1 MKNSRAILPGLAFS
15 GVSVIEMI
23 LRAVRRASNGK
34 AITNNLRNTPIAISQ
49 TRSCISTTS
58 LRNQHLRQN
67 RSFPNTRIA
76 HPFISRQTCASAQ
89 QWRLASS
96 KSNNI
101 HNPEDRPAA
110 QAAHGSPKAD
120 SPWTEQPRSPA
131 PGNDPA
137 SQPEEPSQQ
146 FHSKLRQENEPSDLE
161 SKVSELEG
169 RLADLQ
175 KEVGGKE
182 DLSQANGPLPDLRQ
196 GIPSSFDFNPQ
207 TSDTSSTFK
216 QKDSDPLDLNI
227 TEDPNSG
234 PGRRDEDS
242 PKESYISSIDQR
254 RQARAR
260 YLYLAAA
267 AFGVGA
273 FLWLGR
279 EWEDDVETKA
289 HPDAPNGMSPL
300 AWYKRFTERLSGQFK
315 HYAEP
320 KFEKIMPDP
329 PSDPAQRMP
338 YTLVLSMEDLLV
350 HSEWTRQDGY
360 KVAKRPGVDYFIRYL
375 LQYYELVIFTTVQQ
389 ANGEPVWKSLDP
401 YNLCFPIFRD
411 GTRYINGEHVKVCLY
426 H

>member
-1 MKNSRAILPGLAFS
+1 
-15 GVSVIEMI
+15 MI
-23 LRAVRRASNGK
+23 LRAVRPAANGK
-34 AITNNLRNTPIAISQ
+34 AVSNNLRNTSIPISQ
-49 TRSCISTTS
+49 TRSCIYTASS
-58 LRNQHLRQN
+58 RNQIPLQI
-67 RSFPNTRIA
+67 RSLPSTRIQ
-76 HPFISRQTCASAQ
+76 HPFTSRQHSASLQ
-89 QWRLASS
+89 QWRLASN

-101 HNPEDRPAA
+101 HNPQDRPAA
-110 QAAHGSPKAD
+110 QAAHGAPKAE

-131 PGNDPA
+131 PGNDSVA
-137 SQPEEPSQQ
+137 QHEEPSQQ
-146 FHSKLRQENEPSDLE
+146 FHSKLRQENEPSDVE

-175 KEVGGKE
+175 KGVGGKE
-182 DLSQANGPLPDLRQ
+182 TLSHASEPLPDLRQ
-196 GIPSSFDFNPQ
+196 GIPSTLDFNPQ
-207 TSDTSSTFK
+207 SSDTSSSFK
-216 QKDSDPLDLNI
+216 QKDSEPLDLNI

-234 PGRRDEDS
+234 SGRRDEDL
-242 PKESYISSIDQR
+242 PKEAYISSIDQR

-267 AFGVGA
+267 AFVVGA

-279 EWEDDVETKA
+279 EWEDDAETKA

-300 AWYKRFTERLSGQFK
+300 AWYKRSNERLSGQFR

-320 KFEKIMPDP
+320 KFQKIMPDP
-329 PSDPAQRMP
+329 PSDPTQRMP

-350 HSEWTRQDGY
+350 HSEWSRQEGY

-389 ANGEPVWKSLDP
+389 ANAEPVWKSLDP

-411 GTRYINGEHVKVCLY
+411 GTRYINGEHVKVCLIINKSSSLNANAS